1 MLKSSLLLLLLP
13 TCILFAQQENDII
26 SEINEAAE
34 ELDLF
39 SYIGSWEEEDWL
51 LLLDVEN
58 NLSMNDSEK
67 ENDSGT

>member
-58 NLSMNDSEK
+58 HLSMNDSEK

>member
-1 MLKSSLLLLLLP
+1 MVRFFLILLSLISY
-13 TCILFAQQENDII
+13 TLFAQQEADVI

-58 NLSMNDSEK
+58 NLSMNDSEN
-67 ENDSGT
+67 ENESGT